1 MADTALST
9 WLLGA
14 RIRTL
19 PAAVVPVL
27 VGTAAVAP
35 DGGTIWWRF
44 VAAMIVSIS
53 LQVATNYA
61 NDYSDGIRGT
71 DDDRTGPARLV
82 GSGLMPAKHVKMAAF
97 ASFGVAG
104 VAGLLLALVVGP
116 ELFVVGA
123 ASILAGWYYTGGSN
137 PYGYR
142 GLGEIFVFVFFGLV
156 ATVGSGYVQPA
167 GWHWTAV
174 LAAVPV
180 GMLATALLIANNLRD
195 IPTDTESGKVTLAV
209 RLGDERTRL
218 LFAAFLLLPFVV
230 LIVLAVTRPW
240 VLIALAALPLAVLA
254 VRPVRAK
261 VVGRELIPVLEATG
275 KTQLVYGVLLAVGLW
290 IG

>member
-1 MADTALST
+1 MADASV

-19 PAAVVPVL
+19 PAAVVPVV

-35 DGGTIWWRF
+35 EGGTIWWRF
-44 VAAMIVSIS
+44 AAALVVSLA
-53 LQVATNYA
+53 LQVGTNYA

-71 DDDRTGPARLV
+71 DDDRSGPARLV
-82 GSGLMPAKHVKMAAF
+82 GSGLVPAKQVKIAAF
-97 ASFGVAG
+97 ASFGVAAI
-104 VAGLLLALVVGP
+104 AGLTLALAVGP

-156 ATVGSGYVQPA
+156 ATIGSGYVQPA
-167 GWHWTAV
+167 GWNWIAV
-174 LAAVPV
+174 LAAIPV

-209 RLGDERTRL
+209 RLGDDRTRL
-218 LFAAFLLLPFVV
+218 LFAAFLLAPFIILVP
-230 LIVLAVTRPW
+230 LAVSRPW
-240 VLIALAALPLAVLA
+240 VLLGLLALPLAAMA
-254 VRPVRAK
+254 VRPVRSGA
-261 VVGRELIPVLEATG
+261 VGRELIPVLEATG
-275 KTQLVYGVLLAVGLW
+275 RTQLVYGVLVAIGLW